1 MSDNL
6 QESSKQKETVTKD
19 SISKLS
25 SSEGINLDTGIPER
39 YLNKNVQ
46 AMISGGRQKLKP
58 TYLLHFD
65 RVISFLKKKYRVEV
79 RISENDT

>member
-1 MSDNL
+1 MSEDLSNT
-6 QESSKQKETVTKD
+6 SKQKEAVTKD
-19 SISKLS
+19 SLSKLP
-25 SSEGINLDTGIPER
+25 SSEGINLETDIPER

-46 AMISGGRQKLKP
+46 AMISGGRQRPKP

-65 RVISFLKKKYRVEV
+65 RIISFLKKKYRVEV